1 MKNQNTHSKRSTQ
14 APQVRNSKQTRKD
27 FLELLRCYNVGKT
40 KINKISKSPTSESN
54 NSSESSDYSY
64 LSEEFDSPKYS
75 RMEFESAPK
84 TKEEVLAILKPHKLP
99 MKNFM
104 QKLAR
109 IGAMCSLYNCFRDL
123 TVLNISQ
130 TSPHLLKVF
139 KSQPL
144 IHKTIKQSIQIGLL
158 KCVDNHFSEK
168 KHICKKY
175 LWNIEVKRIVLD
187 LVQEYGINLH
197 NEFKTLIKN
206 AKNVSNFEIIDETV
220 LNENV
225 EKFGDKNFVEKTF
238 NVDFSAGLRIA
249 GCSDEQAKY
258 LLYKKY
264 PQLEYFQKM
273 IDEDNIKFLSSE
285 EDKIHQSVFMAKI
298 KRTKYK
304 NKKELITGISIR
316 EHNRFNQLHSR
327 KNLITRLKMEGIDV
341 SESDIPLTDINGNEW
356 REDYLKKYF
365 NDKGIEFFTYFDQ
378 KASIFTIQKFKNTGI
393 WCDEDMYE
401 ELFGGELSKDERRL
415 FKLIFPMR
423 AMFDWSAKTIATK
436 FKFEFGKI
444 IPDVKSFNNAHSDK
458 RVVVDGR
465 VYEYSDILIE
475 HFTKRLQDVMQ
486 NHKKNTTVF
495 FDESCIFIKVVNY
508 LRSKGYTVC
517 RCFDGFWV
525 GKKDVVL
532 ERDEIQ
538 KIVKSVAK
546 WYFKKFYNHNEVSES
561 EVISL
566 PDNKNSQVIK
576 SSNHECSNC
585 SYNKFLFKVVNST
598 PKGVVNPPLYNSQSD
613 VNVDSYMNATDVDVE
628 VSQIQQEQFE
638 EWDID
643 ELTQEQKERIQENC
657 DRSFEWRSNHQK

>member
-1 MKNQNTHSKRSTQ
+1 MKKQNIRLKSSTQ
-14 APQVRNSKQTRKD
+14 APQVRNSKQTRTD

-40 KINKISKSPTSESN
+40 KINKVPTSESN
-54 NSSESSDYSY
+54 ESSKLSY
-64 LSEEFDSPKYS
+64 LSEEFESPKYS
-75 RMEFESAPK
+75 RMEFKSAPQ
-84 TKEEVLAILKPHKLP
+84 TKEEVLAILKPLKLS
-99 MKNFM
+99 KKCFM

-130 TSPHLLKVF
+130 TSPHLLKMF
-139 KSQPL
+139 KSTQL

-197 NEFKTLIKN
+197 NEFNTLIKN

-220 LNENV
+220 LNENA

-285 EDKIHQSVFMAKI
+285 EDKIHQSVFIPKI
-298 KRTKYK
+298 KRSKYK
-304 NKKELITGISIR
+304 NKKEFITGISIR
-316 EHNRFNQLHSR
+316 EHNDFNQLHSR

-341 SESDIPLTDINGNEW
+341 SDSDIPLTDKDGNEW
-356 REDYLKKYF
+356 REDYLKEYF

-401 ELFGGELSKDERRL
+401 ELFGGELSKEERRL
-415 FKLIFPMR
+415 YKLIFPMR
-423 AMFDWSAKTIATK
+423 GFFDWSARAIATK
-436 FKFEFGKI
+436 FKYEFGKI
-444 IPDVKSFNNAHSDK
+444 IPDVKSFNDAHSDK

-465 VYEYSDILIE
+465 VYEYSDILVE

-486 NHKKNTTVF
+486 NHKKNTTIF
-495 FDESCIFIKVVNY
+495 LDESCIFIKVVNY
-508 LRSKGYTVC
+508 LRKRGYTVA

-538 KIVKSVAK
+538 KIVKNVAK
-546 WYFKKFYNHNEVSES
+546 WYFKKFYNHNEVSQT

-566 PDNKNSQVIK
+566 QA
-576 SSNHECSNC
+576 SNQQPSNC
-585 SYNKFLFKVVNST
+585 LYNSSYSKVVNLT
-598 PKGVVNPPLYNSQSD
+598 PNGVVNSPLLNTHETY
-613 VNVDSYMNATDVDVE
+613 NVDSYVSDTDVSVE
-628 VSQIQQEQFE
+628 VSQIQQETFE
-638 EWDID
+638 EWVPD
-643 ELTQEQKERIQENC
+643 ELTQEQKERIQESY
-657 DRSFEWRSNHQK
+657 DRSFEWRSI

>member
-1 MKNQNTHSKRSTQ
+1 MKKQNIRLKSPTQ
-14 APQVRNSKQTRKD
+14 APQVRNSKQTRTD

-40 KINKISKSPTSESN
+40 KINKVPTSESN
-54 NSSESSDYSY
+54 ESLKLSY

-75 RMEFESAPK
+75 RMEFESAPQ
-84 TKEEVLAILKPHKLP
+84 TKEEVLAILKPLKLS
-99 MKNFM
+99 KKCFM

-139 KSQPL
+139 KSTQL

-158 KCVDNHFSEK
+158 KCVDNHFSKK

-197 NEFKTLIKN
+197 NKFNTLLKN

-220 LNENV
+220 LNENF

-285 EDKIHQSVFMAKI
+285 EDKIHQSVFIPKI
-298 KRTKYK
+298 KRSKYK
-304 NKKELITGISIR
+304 NKKEFITGISIR
-316 EHNRFNQLHSR
+316 EHNDFNQLHSR
-327 KNLITRLKMEGIDV
+327 KNLITRLKMEGMDV
-341 SESDIPLTDINGNEW
+341 SESDIPLTDKDGNEW

-401 ELFGGELSKDERRL
+401 ELFGGELSKEERRL

-423 AMFDWSAKTIATK
+423 GFFDWSARAIATK
-436 FKFEFGKI
+436 FKYEFGKV

-465 VYEYSDILIE
+465 VYEYSDILVE

-486 NHKKNTTVF
+486 NHKKNTTIF
-495 FDESCIFIKVVNY
+495 LDESCIFIKVVNY
-508 LRSKGYTVC
+508 LRKRGYTVC

-538 KIVKSVAK
+538 KIVKNVAK
-546 WYFKKFYNHNEVSES
+546 WYFKKFYNHNEVSQT

-566 PDNKNSQVIK
+566 QA
-576 SSNHECSNC
+576 SNQQPSNYI
-585 SYNKFLFKVVNST
+585 SYNNNNNNGSYSYSYSKVVNLT
-598 PKGVVNPPLYNSQSD
+598 PNGVVNPPLLNTHETY
-613 VNVDSYMNATDVDVE
+613 NVDSYMNTTDVDVE
-628 VSQIQQEQFE
+628 VSQIQEETYE
-638 EWDID
+638 EWIPD

-657 DRSFEWRSNHQK
+657 DRSFEWRSV